1 MDQIIEFTQ
10 SDFTELV
17 EGVTMLASIDENTLA
32 DSEDKQRFLYA
43 KNLLNSMVVATDIS
57 TRTMDI
63 GLFIDTLRR
72 IFVLG
77 SEVKEEL
84 KEANHA
90 MNGSFIREEM
100 LKETLQELKDKI
112 IRDLGDPN
120 DPNHIGV

>member
-1 MDQIIEFTQ
+1 MLQI
-10 SDFTELV
+10 SVLELW
-17 EGVTMLASIDENTLA
+17 
-32 DSEDKQRFLYA
+32 
-43 KNLLNSMVVATDIS
+43 IS
-57 TRTMDI
+57 VYSLI
-63 GLFIDTLRR
+63 HRR

-112 IRDLGDPN
+112 IRDLVTPM
-120 DPNHIGV
+120 ILII